1 MARKYTLQQ
10 ELKALNEIQSTVM
23 RMTPPI
29 TTLQIKRIGNLQH
42 SLDVISR
49 ICVKYSVPGVVY
61 GSESTHINKSNAARR
76 KSAQPEIDTSKL
88 GQKITQFKEL
98 VSKKVSCQELLDT
111 LSVEEYE
118 LRWLCDKCYISKGEI
133 SRAHTNYI
141 KHIDKIT
148 HIRNYIL
155 KNKYIFDFPLT
166 IKQLSKNLKYSITQI
181 EEAVEG
187 LDFIVTGKE
196 AFDID
201 DAIKKNNYSV
211 AAKKSSKKA
220 HETIRKN
227 NLEKYGVEWVTQLP
241 DFINSVKQTKLER
254 YGNSSYNN
262 RDKCRK
268 TLLDKYGVDNVMKV
282 KEIKDKAINTSIEK
296 YGTTN
301 PSKSKEVI
309 DKISAT
315 TRKRYGV
322 KFPCL
327 TDKCL
332 NTSKVCYEYN
342 SITFDSKWELCYYIK
357 QHETGID
364 IQRYKGK
371 GFVYEVDGVTH
382 RYFPDFIVDGSIVEI
397 KGEHFFNEEGDL
409 VNPFTNDE
417 HLQTISIQKGR
428 LMESLGVIIITDVT
442 DCIKYVEHKYGT
454 KFIESH
460 RR

>member
-1 MARKYTLQQ
+1 MAKKYTIEQ
-10 ELKALNEIQSTVM
+10 ELEVLDEIQSTVKI
-23 RMTPPI
+23 MTPPI
-29 TTLQIKRIGNLQH
+29 TTLQLKRAGNIKH
-42 SLDVISR
+42 SVDVITR
-49 ICVKYSVPGVVY
+49 ICLKYSVPGVVY
-61 GSESTHINKSNAARR
+61 GKESTHINKSNAARS
-76 KSAQPEIDTSKL
+76 KNIKFEIDEDKL
-88 GQKITQFKEL
+88 KQKINDLKVL
-98 VSKKVSCQELLDT
+98 LDKKVSWQELLDT
-111 LSVEEYE
+111 LDIREQE
-118 LRWLCDKCYISKGEI
+118 LRWLCDKCD
-133 SRAHTNYI
+133 
-141 KHIDKIT
+141 IDKTRISLA
-148 HIRNYIL
+148 YIYHKKRAEKIAYIENFIL
-155 KNKYIFDFPLT
+155 ENKHNFSFPLT
-166 IKQLSKNLKYSITQI
+166 VKQLSRNLGYSVAQVQ
-181 EEAVEG
+181 EAVKDF
-187 LDFIVTGKE
+187 DFIVRGE
-196 AFDID
+196 DASRID
-201 DAIKKNNYSV
+201 DAIKKYNYSV
-211 AAKKSSKKA
+211 ASKKTRKKA
-220 HETIRKN
+220 NETIRKN

-409 VNPFTNDE
+409 VNPFTNDK

-428 LMESLGVIIITDVT
+428 LMESLGVIVITDVT